1 MSTLLTAEYNENA
14 VAQIYDKN
22 FRTQSVPQIRRFN
35 NWPSLGYL
43 LASLVAGATAS
54 RTNNVVTVTAT
65 AHGITTGSTYVG
77 CRYFYPGSPSLAA
90 CWYDS
95 ILTVP
100 DAHTLTFSAT
110 GADFGSESVNGGAAY
125 TTATDIN
132 SLIIPG
138 NSLKDQSK
146 VRLVHLRDGDAVAT
160 NKTIALVFGGYA
172 LSLFNATSSSR
183 GDVALGFICLG
194 LNKQI
199 APNGVNEYGMTS
211 VALNSSTKDITQ
223 DQTLTLRAAC
233 TAAQLFIAVQ
243 SAHVEII
250 Y

>member
-1 MSTLLTAEYNENA
+1 MAGNCFPVTKSPSHDRPL
-14 VAQIYDKN
+14 IYRDRETCFPVTISYLGN
-22 FRTQSVPQIRRFN
+22 QFPSHDTCFPVTIPRF
-35 NWPSLGYL
+35 P
-43 LASLVAGATAS
+43 VTI
-54 RTNNVVTVTAT
+54 VTVTAT

-90 CWYDS
+90 GWYDS

-100 DAHTLTFSAT
+100 DANTLTFSAT

-160 NKTIALVFGGYA
+160 NKTIALVFGGSA

-183 GDVALGFICLG
+183 GDVALGFRCLG

-199 APNGVNEYGMTS
+199 ASNGVNEYGMTS
-211 VALNSSTKDITQ
+211 GALNSSTKDITQ
-223 DQTLTLRAAC
+223 DQTLTLRATC
-233 TAAQLFIAVQ
+233 TAARLFIAVQ